1 MKFEKKLKE
10 VERRHDTNIS
20 QLKGDF
26 NDNFNKA
33 QKVYET
39 TKATA
44 NELRKIYEEKLTQQE
59 EEHEIEI
66 RDLNDR
72 HKKET
77 DDLLN

>member
-33 QKVYET
+33 
-39 TKATA
+39 
-44 NELRKIYEEKLTQQE
+44 
-59 EEHEIEI
+59 
-66 RDLNDR
+66 
-72 HKKET
+72 
-77 DDLLN
+77 